1 MDLMIVGNRKLKFC
15 RCFGILST
23 SAFSFLLLFAFPK
36 VSAQVQGAKLS
47 GTATNGAGAAGPNT
61 DSAVKNAPT
70 AITPMAKSDAAI
82 LYAAPSVAV
91 AGDAPP
97 LHLNPAIAKLAQG
110 EAIIGIQTDDMS
122 LQNCRSLTRVDY
134 DYAYVDMEHGA
145 LNLDG
150 LAYCIAAMVDK
161 AAVLKKGNAQPNVA
175 LFARFPPYGRDLQSN
190 DWIAKQALDM
200 GLMGIIFNG
209 VDNKEQMMRLVQY
222 MRYPQQK
229 TSKYQQP
236 PGLRGSAPGNPSFVW
251 GISTDEYERH
261 ADVWPLNPEGDLL
274 AIPMIETAEGL
285 KNVDEIAAVPGVG
298 AIFVGNGGDLHQYLG
313 VPRRDSP
320 EVEQARQTI
329 LAACK
334 AHNVACGITAL
345 TKADVDKRLKEG
357 WKMIRTGR
365 GE

>member
-1 MDLMIVGNRKLKFC
+1 MTKANL
-15 RCFGILST
+15 ILSRVLATNSLRHLAPRSFGRRPTATAIVVVAFLAALVT
-23 SAFSFLLLFAFPK
+23 SVGIA
-36 VSAQVQGAKLS
+36 SAQEV
-47 GTATNGAGAAGPNT
+47 
-61 DSAVKNAPT
+61 
-70 AITPMAKSDAAI
+70 
-82 LYAAPSVAV
+82 
-91 AGDAPP
+91 P
-97 LHLNPAIAKLAQG
+97 LHLNPAVEKLAHGQP
-110 EAIIGIQTDDMS
+110 IIGTQTDDMS
-122 LQNCRSLTRVDY
+122 LQNCHSLARLNFDY
-134 DYAYVDMEHGA
+134 TYVDMEHGP

-161 AAVLKKGNAQPNVA
+161 AAILKKGNAQPNVA
-175 LFARFPPYGRDLQSN
+175 LFARFPPFGRDLESN
-190 DWIAKQALDM
+190 DWIVKQALDI
-200 GLMGIIFNG
+200 GLMGVIFNG
-209 VDNKEQMMRLVQY
+209 VDNKEQMTRLIRF

-236 PGLRGSAPGNPSFVW
+236 PGLRGSGPGNALFAW
-251 GISTDEYERH
+251 GVSVAEYERR

-285 KNVDEIAAVPGVG
+285 KNVDEIASVPGVG
-298 AIFVGNGGDLHQYLG
+298 AIFIGAGGDLHQYLG
-313 VPRRDSP
+313 VAQDSP

-345 TKADVDKRLKEG
+345 AKADVDKRLKEG

>member
-1 MDLMIVGNRKLKFC
+1 MDALKRKEQKRTWATRRRIATRSLVHRRRAATIVIG
-15 RCFGILST
+15 
-23 SAFSFLLLFAFPK
+23 AFLALLFTPAGIA
-36 VSAQVQGAKLS
+36 SAQEA
-47 GTATNGAGAAGPNT
+47 
-61 DSAVKNAPT
+61 
-70 AITPMAKSDAAI
+70 
-82 LYAAPSVAV
+82 
-91 AGDAPP
+91 P
-97 LHLNPAIAKLAQG
+97 LHLNPAIEKLAHGQP
-110 EAIIGIQTDDMS
+110 IIGTQTDDMS
-122 LQNCRSLTRVDY
+122 LQNCHSLARLNFDY
-134 DYAYVDMEHGA
+134 SYVDMEHGP

-150 LAYCIAAMVDK
+150 LAYCVAAMVDK

-175 LFARFPPYGRDLQSN
+175 LFARFPPYGRDLESN
-190 DWIAKQALDM
+190 DWIVKQALDM
-200 GLMGIIFNG
+200 GLMGVIFNG
-209 VDNKEQMMRLVQY
+209 VDNKEQMTRLIRY

-236 PGLRGSAPGNPSFVW
+236 PGLRGYAPGNAIFAW
-251 GISTDEYERH
+251 GVSAAEYERH

-274 AIPMIETAEGL
+274 AIPMIETLEGL

-298 AIFVGNGGDLHQYLG
+298 AIFLGAGGDLHQYLG
-313 VPRRDSP
+313 VPQDSP

-345 TKADVDKRLKEG
+345 TKPDVDKRLKEG

>member
-1 MDLMIVGNRKLKFC
+1 LPPEKGQTMAQIISAPPGDSTEISLLSLPRRPMTEFLVVTT
-15 RCFGILST
+15 ILIAALFL
-23 SAFSFLLLFAFPK
+23 AFSVLTGSTP
-36 VSAQVQGAKLS
+36 AQQL
-47 GTATNGAGAAGPNT
+47 
-61 DSAVKNAPT
+61 
-70 AITPMAKSDAAI
+70 
-82 LYAAPSVAV
+82 
-91 AGDAPP
+91 P
-97 LHLNPAIAKLAQG
+97 LHLNPAVEKLAHGQPILG
-110 EAIIGIQTDDMS
+110 TQTDDVS
-122 LQNCRSLTRVDY
+122 LQNCHSLARMDFDY
-134 DYAYVDMEHGA
+134 SYVDMEHGP

-190 DWIAKQALDM
+190 DWIVKQALDM

-209 VDNKEQMMRLVQY
+209 VDNKEQMTRLVQY

-229 TSKYQQP
+229 TSKYQDP
-236 PGLRGSAPGNPSFVW
+236 PGLRGYAPGNAIFAW
-251 GISTDEYERH
+251 GVSAAEYEKH

-285 KNVDEIAAVPGVG
+285 KNVNEIAAVPGVG
-298 AIFVGNGGDLHQYLG
+298 AIFIGAGGDLHQYLG
-313 VPRRDSP
+313 VGQDSP

-329 LAACK
+329 LTACK
-334 AHNVACGITAL
+334 AHNVPCGITAL
-345 TKADVDKRLKEG
+345 TRPDVDRRLKEG